1 MRNGGRMG
9 RLGSAAA
16 GAILLSQALAGCGTD
31 LPPGTTSF
39 TVGRTT
45 VRTDSALEYVAVLW
59 RLSDTALV
67 PPRGPVRHW
76 LQAMQP
82 RLGDSAFALA
92 RRAGPLPVS
101 ALLETWAAPE
111 RVDSACGLVAPGERR
126 CFTGNAAMQAGVRD
140 LLAAATAYTP
150 SLRAAGLEGL
160 DEKRRRRD
168 LADVY
173 VALTTG
179 RNLDSTVAAYSGWSD
194 LAFDV
199 TLARTAATVSTTP
212 MLDPAR
218 PVGDPARLFLAPD
231 QVFPTRS
238 YRSPSYVWLAL
249 GHQMAHAVARR
260 LFAER
265 PDLLQHGWHL
275 RPALESEVARVGY
288 TAVFWDDAL
297 EEQLAR
303 ALTIRI
309 LGSANPTV
317 TWAARAEALNT
328 AMALV
333 PWLEDQLE
341 AYEAD
346 RATYPTLA
354 AFAPVLAAA
363 LDAIPTDRCR
373 AAQSPGVALVG
384 VAKHRAVVGWVDPV
398 SPFAAGGLRAG
409 DTVVSIAEDSVSAGS
424 LLLPT
429 RQLVLKWAQ
438 HLPFELSYVGIRRRG
453 RTYAIDAPVVW
464 GPRLEVRVASQARSA
479 VAVPDS
485 LPADSLPIC
494 RWVTR
499 ARRPPAG

>member
-1 MRNGGRMG
+1 MASIFGGRAWVV
-9 RLGSAAA
+9 AAMVA
-16 GAILLSQALAGCGTD
+16 GLAGCGTD

-45 VRTDSALEYVAVLW
+45 VRTDSALDYVAVLW
-59 RLSDTALV
+59 RLADTAQV

-76 LQAMQP
+76 LQAMQT
-82 RLGDSAFALA
+82 RLGDSAFAVA

-101 ALLETWAAPE
+101 ALLETWAAPG
-111 RVDSACGLVAPGERR
+111 RPDSACGLVAPRVRR
-126 CFTGNAAMQAGVRD
+126 CFTGNAAMIALVRD
-140 LLAAATAYTP
+140 LIAAGEGYTP
-150 SLRAAGLEGL
+150 SLRAAGLELL
-160 DEKRRRRD
+160 DEKSRRRD

-179 RNLDSTVAAYSGWSD
+179 KSLDSAVAAYSGWD
-194 LAFDV
+194 DFAFDV
-199 TLARTAATVSTTP
+199 TLARTAATISTTP
-212 MLDPAR
+212 TIDPAR
-218 PVGDPARLFLAPD
+218 PVGAPPRIFLAPD
-231 QVFPTRS
+231 QVFPVRS
-238 YRSPSYVWLAL
+238 YRSPNYVWLAL
-249 GHQMAHAVARR
+249 GHQMAHAVVRR

-288 TAVFWDDAL
+288 AAVFWDDAL

-309 LGSANPTV
+309 LGSVNPTV

-341 AYEAD
+341 AYERD
-346 RATYPTLA
+346 RARYPTLA
-354 AFAPVLAAA
+354 DFAPVLSAA

-384 VAKHRAVVGWVDPV
+384 VAKHRAVVGWVDPA
-398 SPFAAGGLRAG
+398 SPFAPGGLRTG
-409 DTVVSIAEDSVSAGS
+409 DTVVSVAEDSVSAGS

-429 RQLVLKWAQ
+429 RQLVLKWSQ
-438 HLPFELSYVGIRRRG
+438 HLPFELSYVGIRRAG
-453 RTYAIDAPVVW
+453 GTYAIDAPVVW
-464 GPRLEVRVASQARSA
+464 GPRLQVRIASQARSA
-479 VAVPDS
+479 VAVAADT
-485 LPADSLPIC
+485 PADSLPIC

-499 ARRPPAG
+499 ARRPPGG

>member
-1 MRNGGRMG
+1 MGGR
-9 RLGSAAA
+9 RPSLG
-16 GAILLSQALAGCGTD
+16 LAGILVLAACGTD

-45 VRTDSALEYVAVLW
+45 VRTDSALDYVAVLW
-59 RLSDTALV
+59 RLADTAQV

-76 LQAMQP
+76 LQAMQT
-82 RLGDSAFALA
+82 RLGDSAFAVA

-101 ALLETWAAPE
+101 TLLEAWAAPD
-111 RVDSACGLVAPGERR
+111 RPDSACGLVAPGERH
-126 CFTGNAAMQAGVRD
+126 CFGGNEAMLASVRD
-140 LLAAATAYTP
+140 LIAAGVAYTP
-150 SLRAAGLEGL
+150 NLRAAGLEGL
-160 DEKRRRRD
+160 DERRRRRD

-179 RNLDSTVAAYSGWSD
+179 KSLDSAVAAYSGWTD

-212 MLDPAR
+212 TIDPAR
-218 PVGDPARLFLAPD
+218 PAGSPPRIFLAPD
-231 QVFPTRS
+231 QVFPVRS

-249 GHQMAHAVARR
+249 GHQMAHAVVRR

-265 PDLLQHGWHL
+265 PDLLRHGWHL

-288 TAVFWDDAL
+288 TAVFWDEAL

-309 LGSANPTV
+309 LGSVNPTV

-333 PWLEDQLE
+333 PWIEDQLDR
-341 AYEAD
+341 YERD
-346 RATYPTLA
+346 RATWPTLA
-354 AFAPVLAAA
+354 EFAPVLGAA
-363 LDAIPTDRCR
+363 LDSIPTDRCR
-373 AAQSPGVALVG
+373 AAQSPGVALIG
-384 VAKHRAVVGWVDPV
+384 VAKHRAVVGWVDPT
-398 SPFAAGGLRAG
+398 SPFAPGGLRAG
-409 DTVVSIAEDSVSAGS
+409 DTVLSIAENSVSAGS

-453 RTYAIDAPVVW
+453 GTYAINAPVAW
-464 GPRLEVRVASQARSA
+464 GPRRQVRIASQARSA
-479 VAVPDS
+479 VDVPAGT
-485 LPADSLPIC
+485 PVDSLPIC
-494 RWVTR
+494 RGVTR
-499 ARRPPAG
+499 ARRPPGG